1 MVKNKVRSTE
11 EEEAEV
17 GIDQE
22 VMEEGEGEEED
33 KRRMVVEEVSLYSD
47 PATESLLAESMSS

>member
-22 VMEEGEGEEED
+22 VMEEAEGEEED
-33 KRRMVVEEVSLYSD
+33 KRTTAMEEVSSR
-47 PATESLLAESMSS
+47 SIQ